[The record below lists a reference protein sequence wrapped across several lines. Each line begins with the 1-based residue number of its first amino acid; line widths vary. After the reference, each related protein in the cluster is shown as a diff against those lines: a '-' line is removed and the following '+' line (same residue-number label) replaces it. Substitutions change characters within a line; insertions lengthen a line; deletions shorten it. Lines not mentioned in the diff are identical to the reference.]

1 MLYSVFNLSNLED
14 LGAYSIVI
22 GGSLIIILSYFA
34 NLLAKRTNIPS
45 VLLLIGMGIG
55 IRQMMHT
62 VGWHNIPYEG
72 LILELLGTI
81 GLIFILLEA
90 ALDLTPCLV

>member
-1 MLYSVFNLSNLED
+1 MLLSIFDILSLKD

-45 VLLLIGMGIG
+45 VLVLIGMGIG

-62 VGWHNIPYEG
+62 F
-72 LILELLGTI
+72 GTVSYTH
-81 GLIFILLEA
+81 
-90 ALDLTPCLV
+90 LTLPTKRIV

>member
-1 MLYSVFNLSNLED
+1 MLNSIFNLSSLED

-45 VLLLIGMGIG
+45 VLVLIGMGIG
-55 IRQMMHT
+55 IRLS
-62 VGWHNIPYEG
+62 
-72 LILELLGTI
+72 LIHISEPTRH
-81 GLIFILLEA
+81 A
-90 ALDLTPCLV
+90 